1 MGKNIVEKIFE
12 THKLYGDLKIGMP
25 VGLKVDQVYTQDATG
40 TMTWL
45 QFEAIGI
52 DRVRVPL
59 AVSYVDH
66 NMIQSNYM
74 NADDHLFLQTVAAR
88 YGAYFSRP
96 GNGISHQIH
105 LERFAAPGKIAI
117 GTDSHTPTGG
127 GMGMIAIGVGG
138 LDAATVMAGVPFE
151 LNMPQVMFVKLTGK
165 LNRPWVT
172 AMDVI
177 LELLRRLTVKGGIGK
192 ILEYGGI
199 GVKNLSVTDRATITN
214 MGAELGA
221 TTSIFPS
228 DKRTQYFLKAQGRES
243 DWIELHADKDAGYA
257 DIVKI
262 DLSAIE
268 PMIAQPHSP
277 DNVVPVR
284 ELSGTKVDQVCIGS
298 CTNSS
303 YQTLKT
309 VASILKGNSVAKDV
323 NLFINPGSKQVYEML
338 LRERLIADMVA
349 AGARILEC
357 SCGPCIGMG
366 GSPGT
371 GQISI
376 RSYNRNFKGRS
387 GNKDAFVYLT
397 NPIACAVFA
406 IKGEMIDPRS
416 SGLEIK
422 VLREPSHY
430 LINDNMLIK
439 PQGDPHEIKVIKG
452 PNIKEVPVKEPP
464 GDKIEAE
471 ILLKLSDNVTT
482 DDIMP
487 AGSTILPLRSNI
499 PAISE
504 FVFSHIDK
512 TFSERAKQSKVKG
525 GGIIAGGENYGQGSS
540 REHAAIAPMYLGI
553 HAVIAKSFA
562 RIHRS
567 NLINFGILPL
577 LFKNTGDYEKVE
589 KGDRLIIKDIKNSLK
604 ENQFYTIHN
613 LTKNYS
619 FEVLSNLNDRE
630 REIILSGGLLPSTKK
645 HIQDI

>member
-1 MGKNIVEKIFE
+1 M
-12 THKLYGDLKIGMP
+12 HRKLY
-25 VGLKVDQVYTQDATG
+25 
-40 TMTWL
+40 
-45 QFEAIGI
+45 QF
-52 DRVRVPL
+52 
-59 AVSYVDH
+59 
-66 NMIQSNYM
+66 
-74 NADDHLFLQTVAAR
+74 
-88 YGAYFSRP
+88 
-96 GNGISHQIH
+96 
-105 LERFAAPGKIAI
+105 
-117 GTDSHTPTGG
+117 
-127 GMGMIAIGVGG
+127 
-138 LDAATVMAGVPFE
+138 
-151 LNMPQVMFVKLTGK
+151 
-165 LNRPWVT
+165 
-172 AMDVI
+172 I
-177 LELLRRLTVKGGIGK
+177 LP
-192 ILEYGGI
+192 
-199 GVKNLSVTDRATITN
+199 N
-214 MGAELGA
+214 
-221 TTSIFPS
+221 
-228 DKRTQYFLKAQGRES
+228 
-243 DWIELHADKDAGYA
+243 
-257 DIVKI
+257 
-262 DLSAIE
+262 
-268 PMIAQPHSP
+268 
-277 DNVVPVR
+277 
-284 ELSGTKVDQVCIGS
+284 
-298 CTNSS
+298 
-303 YQTLKT
+303 LKT